1 MHLSLLLPAAALLPQ
16 ALGQL
21 DTLAKA
27 KGWKYFGSATDNG
40 ELSDAP
46 YVEILSKNTEF
57 GQITPG
63 NSQKWDATE
72 PDQGTFTFEK
82 GDVIAAFAAENKQML
97 RCHALVWH
105 SQLPS
110 WVTGGSWTNETLTA
124 VMKNHI
130 KEVMT
135 HYKGQCYAWDVVNE
149 AFEENGTYRDSIFH
163 KIIGP
168 EFIPI
173 AFAEAALHD
182 NQTKLYYND
191 YNIEN
196 AGGKSTAALN
206 IVKDLK
212 ARGIKI
218 DGVGMQAH
226 FIVGST
232 PDLKS
237 QTANLE
243 AFVKEGVEVAYT
255 ELDIRHAS
263 LPPSPAA
270 LTTQSDDYVS
280 TINACLA
287 VAQCVGVTIWD
298 YTDKY
303 SWVPS
308 TFPGTGDAL
317 LYDKDLKPKAAYQA
331 VVAALGGS
339 SGSVAEPALVG
350 APEVTPV
357 PAPVPVPTTLS
368 TRPVAT
374 PTPTPA
380 AGGGAVGTVAF
391 WGQCGGSGFK
401 GSTTCAEGSTCV
413 VQNPYYSQCM

>member
-16 ALGQL
+16 AFAQL

-57 GQITPG
+57 GQITPS

-72 PDQGTFTFEK
+72 PDHGTFTFEK
-82 GDVIAAFAAENKQML
+82 GDVITAFAAKNKQML
-97 RCHALVWH
+97 RF
-105 SQLPS
+105 
-110 WVTGGSWTNETLTA
+110 TGGSWTNETLTA

-149 AFEENGTYRDSIFH
+149 AFEEDGRYRDSIFH

-168 EFIPI
+168 EYIPI

-182 NQTKLYYND
+182 DQAKLYYND

-206 IVKDLK
+206 VVKDLK

-232 PDLKS
+232 PDLKA

-255 ELDIRHAS
+255 ELDIRHSS
-263 LPPSPAA
+263 LPPSAAA
-270 LTTQSDDYVS
+270 LTKQSDDYVN

-287 VAQCVGVTIWD
+287 VEQCVGVTIWD

-308 TFPGTGDAL
+308 TFPGAGDAL
-317 LYDKDLKPKAAYQA
+317 LYDKDLKPKAAYHA

-339 SGSVAEPALVG
+339 SGSVAAKEVRAG
-350 APEVTPV
+350 APEETPL
-357 PAPVPVPTTLS
+357 PSLPSPIPTTLS
-368 TRPVAT
+368 SSTRPAAT
-374 PTPTPA
+374 PTPAPGTD
-380 AGGGAVGTVAF
+380 GGAVGTVAF
-391 WGQCGGSGFK
+391 WGQCGGTGFT
-401 GSTTCAEGSTCV
+401 GSTKCAEGSTCV